1 MNNEQLK
8 ALFIKIRNNDKEAF
22 TTMYNEMK
30 IPVFTVIHRIVNKRE
45 IAEDI
50 TQEVFV
56 RLFVS
61 APDPSV
67 KNIRAWIFTLAR
79 NLAIDSTR
87 KAQTTNIK
95 DIDAISDDEEN
106 VLLRLSLDDAIQKL
120 SVIEREIVTLHI
132 NAGLKFREI
141 SPIVN
146 LSLSATY
153 RTYKRALKKLRA
165 TLIGGAL

>member
-1 MNNEQLK
+1 MNNEQLRI
-8 ALFIKIRNNDKEAF
+8 LFTKIRNKDKEAF
-22 TTMYNEMK
+22 TTMYNELK
-30 IPVFTVIHRIVNKRE
+30 IPVFTVVYRIVNQKE
-45 IAEDI
+45 TAQDI

-61 APDPSV
+61 VPDPFV

-87 KAQTTNIK
+87 KAQTTS
-95 DIDAISDDEEN
+95 IDDTTISSDDEEN
-106 VLLRLSLDDAIQKL
+106 ILLRLSIDDAMQKL
-120 SVIEREIVTLHI
+120 SLIERETVTLHL

-141 SPIVN
+141 APIVN

-153 RTYKRALKKLRA
+153 RTYKKALKKLR
-165 TLIGGAL
+165 TLLSGGAL